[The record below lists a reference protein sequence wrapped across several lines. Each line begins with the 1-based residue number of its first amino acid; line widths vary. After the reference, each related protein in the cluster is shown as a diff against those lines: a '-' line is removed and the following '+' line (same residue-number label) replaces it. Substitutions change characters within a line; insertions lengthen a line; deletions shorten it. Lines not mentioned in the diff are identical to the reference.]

1 MPNPTL
7 DQTVGNITLLKNGNS
22 SVTERMSRSFW
33 NSDLLDN
40 VSFHNPSLTVS
51 MDFSFCDG
59 FGFVLCSFLCVY
71 TQKDPQGLE
80 MKYPNRVGG
89 SN

>member
-40 VSFHNPSLTVS
+40 VSFHNPRLTVS
-51 MDFSFCDG
+51 MDFSFCYG
-59 FGFVLCSFLCVY
+59 FGFVLCSFL
-71 TQKDPQGLE
+71 
-80 MKYPNRVGG
+80 RVKRRKTHRG
-89 SN
+89 SK